1 LRFQILLVLGV
12 VLRSYLLN
20 MVVWVWRGLE
30 LLLNVIWL
38 VNSLKTPVLITMM
51 IWLWE
56 AKLRHIQ
63 ITPPLG

>member
-1 LRFQILLVLGV
+1 
-12 VLRSYLLN
+12 
-20 MVVWVWRGLE
+20 MWVWVWRGLE

-38 VNSLKTPVLITMM
+38 VNSLKTLLLITMM

-63 ITPPLG
+63 ITLPLG